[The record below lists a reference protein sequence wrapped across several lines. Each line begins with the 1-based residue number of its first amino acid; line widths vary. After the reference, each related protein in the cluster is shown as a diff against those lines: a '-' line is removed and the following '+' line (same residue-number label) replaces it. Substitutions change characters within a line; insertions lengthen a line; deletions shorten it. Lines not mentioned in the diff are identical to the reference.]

1 MVEKIRNKIWMIL
14 LLSVLVLSGCGFQ
27 EKEGERETPEQVLCQ
42 TMESL
47 KELDL
52 QKFNEYTDNYVGT
65 ERNWIGAVTRRVYKV
80 FSELQQPGFKGR
92 KWYEANYKF
101 AEKIV
106 NNRHMI

>member
-1 MVEKIRNKIWMIL
+1 MGEKIRNKIWMIL

-52 QKFNEYTDNYVGT
+52 EKFNEYTDNYVG
-65 ERNWIGAVTRRVYKV
+65 EIGRAHV
-80 FSELQQPGFKGR
+80 
-92 KWYEANYKF
+92 
-101 AEKIV
+101 
-106 NNRHMI
+106 